1 MSTSTSGGVGS
12 VLVVDANAIISAL
25 LRGRSAQVF
34 TRVDAAFTTT
44 QRTVWEVKRYIP
56 TIAAELQARGAPASK
71 ETDIEHDLERLPL
84 RFEHEDSYAHCLAMA
99 KQIIERRDP
108 DDVDILALTLHLC
121 APLWTNDHDFD
132 GIDEIQVITTAE
144 LLALMGQ

>member
-1 MSTSTSGGVGS
+1 MSISTSGGVGS

-34 TRVDAAFTTT
+34 TRTDAHFITT

-56 TIAAELQARGAPASK
+56 AIAAELNARGAPAST
-71 ETDIEHDLERLPL
+71 EAEVERDLERLPL
-84 RFEHEDSYAHCLAMA
+84 HFEHEDSYTHCLVRAR
-99 KQIIERRDP
+99 QLIEQRDP
-108 DDVDILALTLHLC
+108 DDVDILALTLHLR

-132 GIDEIQVITTAE
+132 GIDEIEVITTAE
-144 LLALMGQ
+144 LLALMRQ